1 MSELR
6 ELDDVVDLFF
16 SKSKLRHKLIEGDS
30 TVRGTVRKSTVDLTV
45 TSPPY
50 NVGKPYSGDDQ
61 DDLLTY
67 SEYLK
72 FSEKWLKNC
81 LYWTKPT
88 GRLCINLPLDKN
100 KDGKHPVSA
109 DMTHL
114 ALDLGWKY
122 HATIIWN
129 EGTISRRTAWGSF
142 ASASAPHVIAPVET
156 ILVLY
161 KDEWKRER
169 SGTNDITTEDFKDW
183 VLGVWNFK
191 GESAKRIGHDAPFP
205 RELARRCV
213 KLFSFVGD
221 TVLDPFVGSGTT
233 MIESVNGER
242 TAVGIE
248 KQARYCELTRHRV
261 WKECGLQL
269 SPSSPAGQ
277 GKSTGRC
284 WKV

>member
-6 ELDDVVDLFF
+6 QLDDTVDLFF
-16 SKSKLRHKLIEGDS
+16 SQSKLPHRLLEADATI
-30 TVRGTVRKSTVDLTV
+30 RGTVRKSTIDLTV

-50 NVGKPYSGDDQ
+50 NVGKPYSGNEQ

-67 SEYLK
+67 SEYLT

-81 LYWTKPT
+81 YYWTKPT
-88 GRLCINLPLDKN
+88 GRLCVNVPLDKN
-100 KDGKHPVSA
+100 KDGKNPVCA
-109 DMTHL
+109 DITNL
-114 ALDLGWKY
+114 ALGVGWKY

-161 KDEWKRER
+161 KDEWKRDRPGE
-169 SGTNDITTEDFKDW
+169 NDIATEDFKNW
-183 VLGVWNFK
+183 VLGVWDFR

-205 RELARRCV
+205 RELAKRCV

-233 MIESVNGER
+233 MIEAICGER
-242 TAVGIE
+242 LALGIE
-248 KQARYCELTRHRV
+248 QQVKYCELTRHRV
-261 WKECGLQL
+261 LTECGLQL
-269 SPSSPAGQ
+269 NPSSPAGR
-277 GKSTGRC
+277 GKSIVKC
-284 WKV
+284 WKA